1 MHAIAARA
9 AIRPVLMKLHP
20 DLVQTV
26 EGRAKIERIVWDIMK
41 SLDEGSLRFVSAEE
55 N

>member
-26 EGRAKIERIVWDIMK
+26 EGRGKIEKIVWDIMK
-41 SLDEGSLRFVSAEE
+41 SLDERGLRLVSAQE

>member
-20 DLVQTV
+20 NLVQTI
-26 EGRAKIERIVWDIMK
+26 EGRVKIERIVWDIMK
-41 SLDEGSLRFVSAEE
+41 SLDEGGLRFVSAQE